1 MAEKPTIGAAQ
12 IRLLEKLCA
21 ASAIAGQEGEVR
33 RIVME
38 ELDGRADEM
47 SIDSLGNVL
56 VTKKGTGRASSRL
69 RVMVA
74 AHMDEVGLMIT
85 GDDKDGIYRFE
96 PVGGLSASQLVGKT
110 VSVGKDHIPGVI
122 GFKPIHLTTSA
133 ERKSGPSTDSLR
145 VDTGGA
151 GNGKIKIGDRATFT
165 PNFLTIGR
173 GAARTIR
180 SKALDDRIGV
190 ATLIE
195 LVRHTPANIDLCA
208 AFTTQEEIGLRG
220 AAVAGYAFDP
230 QIAIALD
237 CTPAYDLP
245 HWDGEENTR
254 YNTRLGAGPAIYVA
268 DRGTLSDPRLVR
280 FLSETAD
287 KAGIPYQFRQAGGG
301 GTDAAAIHKVRSGVP
316 SVSISVP
323 GRYLHTAASL
333 VRLSDWQDLFSL
345 LHTALSQS
353 RPALLKPARA

>member
-1 MAEKPTIGAAQ
+1 MAKKTTIGAAQ
-12 IRLLEKLCA
+12 VRLLERLCS

-33 RIVME
+33 KIVLE
-38 ELDGRADEM
+38 ELEGHAD
-47 SIDSLGNVL
+47 DLRVDALGSVL
-56 VTKKGTGRASSRL
+56 ATKKGTGRASSRL

-85 GDDKDGIYRFE
+85 ADDKDGIYRFE
-96 PVGGLSASQLVGKT
+96 PVGSLSPSQLVGKS
-110 VSVGKDHIPGVI
+110 VVVGKDHIPGVI
-122 GFKPIHLTTSA
+122 GFKPIHLTTSS
-133 ERKSGPSTDSLR
+133 ERRKGPSIDSLR
-145 VDTGGA
+145 VDIGGA
-151 GNGKIKIGDRATFT
+151 SNGKIKIGDRATFT

-173 GAARTIR
+173 GASRTIR

-195 LVRHTPANIDLCA
+195 LVRHAPANIDLCA

-220 AAVAGYAFDP
+220 AGAAAYALDP
-230 QIAIALD
+230 HIAIALD

-254 YNTRLGAGPAIYVA
+254 YNSRLGDGPAIYVS
-268 DRGTLSDPRLVR
+268 DRGTLSDPRLIR
-280 FLSETAD
+280 LLTRSAD
-287 KAGIPYQFRQAGGG
+287 EAGISYQFRQAGGG
-301 GTDAAAIHKVRSGVP
+301 GTDAAAIHKSRAGVP

-333 VRLSDWQDLFSL
+333 VRLSDWQGLYAL
-345 LHTALSQS
+345 VHTALSQV